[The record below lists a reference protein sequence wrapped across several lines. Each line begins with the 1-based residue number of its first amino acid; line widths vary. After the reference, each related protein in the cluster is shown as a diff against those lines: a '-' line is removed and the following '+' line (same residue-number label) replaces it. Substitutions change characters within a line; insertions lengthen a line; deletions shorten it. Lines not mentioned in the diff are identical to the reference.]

1 MRIPPLL
8 LTVIAFSSSSD
19 PLGSSRQMRFPWM
32 ENLVRLPFEDEDNS
46 TEDEVITDE
55 DVADVNED
63 DESHKVNTAHYDGKK
78 TTVTISTEAGTDLY
92 QHWLD
97 QAVSGLMAAVATK
110 KLESVPEYLRTAHQT
125 CAKGAKTV
133 QAHAK
138 CVVVLLDAELKYQ
151 KWSAKFGKAKI
162 IGGVQH
168 RFGSKSKNSKRW
180 IEIEKR
186 RMRANIIRGR
196 FKQYQKTIS
205 RLSPVDSY
213 GRNEIHPP
221 YEMGGVLP
229 KEDFPSEDG
238 WVGAF
243 RMRAKRSMGDENAM
257 QTETKTLRVTTAGDY
272 NLSEEP
278 HVSPLAQLAKKLI
291 HTVRTFKNKNKEYKR

>member
-1 MRIPPLL
+1 
-8 LTVIAFSSSSD
+8 
-19 PLGSSRQMRFPWM
+19 M
-32 ENLVRLPFEDEDNS
+32 ENLVRLPFEEDGNS
-46 TEDEVITDE
+46 TEVHPELAKYPSALRPFINATAITGKRRTNSSEEEVITDE

-78 TTVTISTEAGTDLY
+78 TTVTISTEAGTGLY

-162 IGGVQH
+162 IGENGI
-168 RFGSKSKNSKRW
+168 RW
-180 IEIEKR
+180 VETQKR
-186 RMRANIIRGR
+186 RRRTETIRGGFR
-196 FKQYQKTIS
+196 QYQKGTIS
-205 RLSPVDSY
+205 RLSPVNSY
-213 GRNEIHPP
+213 GKNAIHPLD
-221 YEMGGVLP
+221 EMRGTLP
-229 KEDFPSEDG
+229 KEDFSSDGG

-243 RMRAKRSMGDENAM
+243 RMRAKRSIVDENAM
-257 QTETKTLRVTTAGDY
+257 QTATKTMRVKTVQHY

-291 HTVRTFKNKNKEYKR
+291 HTVRTFKNKNKDYKR